1 MTGHGGRAAD
11 QPMRQSAV
19 QFADFLE
26 TLAKRIRA
34 VTVDR
39 VARVIRTSG
48 LGILVATLAFATVIF
63 LVWTLFGALEIPLT
77 TAGAYGVLG
86 AVLLGAGGFM
96 WFTRSREK

>member
-1 MTGHGGRAAD
+1 
-11 QPMRQSAV
+11 MRQYAV

-26 TLAKRIRA
+26 SLARRVRS

-39 VARVIRTSG
+39 VARLIRASG
-48 LGILVATLAFATVIF
+48 LGILVATLGFATLIF

-86 AVLLGAGGFM
+86 AVLVGVGGFM